1 MFILTGSEKLVL
13 LIVMKDFPHK
23 RASLNEEVVKSR
35 PESGGFVKS
44 WRRSGYFLLKQQ
56 RRQDYILE
64 RITNKSTSREKNPK
78 NSLGHRLD
86 GDRIR
91 EWRHDAIHLHAWQF
105 IPVLENSQNNSILV
119 VFGLTSHLGRLVKDF
134 SIHSPTTVKIKSLM
148 VQNKWNNG
156 GKEMTE
162 CWEV

>member
-13 LIVMKDFPHK
+13 LIVIKDFPHK
-23 RASLNEEVVKSR
+23 RASLNEKVVKSR
-35 PESGGFVKS
+35 PESGEFVKS
-44 WRRSGYFLLKQQ
+44 WRRSGYFLLMQQ
-56 RRQDYILE
+56 RRQDYLLQ
-64 RITNKSTSREKNPK
+64 RITNKSTSREKSPK
-78 NSLGHRLD
+78 NSLGHRLH